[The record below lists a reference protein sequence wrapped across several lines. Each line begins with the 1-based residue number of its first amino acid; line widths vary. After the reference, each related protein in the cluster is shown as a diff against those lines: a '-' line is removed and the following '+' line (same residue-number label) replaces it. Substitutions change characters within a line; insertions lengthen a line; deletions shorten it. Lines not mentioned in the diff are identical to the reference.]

1 MSLFTRLLSD
11 LTSGRRETAFPGELI
26 PDELGIAYVGADLS
40 VPTLIEAYIRG
51 CYPYT
56 GSEPIP
62 WFSPDPRLVLFPND
76 FRASRR
82 LRRLSRQNRFTVQF
96 DTDFPEVMRGCA
108 SIPRK
113 DQPGTWITDNM
124 ITAYAELFN
133 LKIAHC
139 VSVYTAEGTLCG
151 GLYGLTF
158 GRAFFGESMFSAVP
172 NTSKLALYAL
182 CRRLSAWRFDLID
195 CQEVTAHLMRLGAVP
210 LTRREYLAQLH
221 LTLQYPSRHI
231 SWADP
236 PIDPFTQPHG
246 RTP

>member
-40 VPTLIEAYIRG
+40 VPTLIEAYVRG

-113 DQPGTWITDNM
+113 DQPGTWITHNM

-133 LKIAHC
+133 LHIAHC